1 MSFPEAI
8 TTCLRKYVD
17 FRGRASRP
25 EFWWFVLFY
34 YGVIFLPVIIVGLA
48 AQTGDAIPSIAAG
61 LLGLAFLAL
70 VLPYLAAG
78 VRRLHDTDKSGWW
91 WFISLIPFGSIILI
105 VFWASEGSPGW
116 NQFGPPPGTGPA
128 ALPYP
133 SEIPPPP
140 PPA

>member
-1 MSFPEAI
+1 M
-8 TTCLRKYVD
+8 
-17 FRGRASRP
+17 
-25 EFWWFVLFY
+25 
-34 YGVIFLPVIIVGLA
+34 VGLA
-48 AQTGDAIPSIAAG
+48 APGGDAIFSIAAG
-61 LLGLAFLAL
+61 LLGLTFLAL
-70 VLPYLAAG
+70 VLPYVAAG

-91 WFISLIPFGSIILI
+91 WFISLIPFGSIILL
-105 VFWASEGSPGW
+105 VFWASEGSSGW